1 MQQQEE
7 KKQIEINELMKLIS
21 EGFAFTIKYR
31 ISKKKWWQF
40 WKKNTFKIVEEQF
53 RIKELTLGILDRIS
67 LESVELKEE
76 DEQSV
81 DSHYIKTYSRK
92 HYKRVARI
100 IAIAILGRD
109 AEYLQKNPFGNYDLV
124 LNEIEIKRLSTKI
137 LAVLTPSDIS
147 KILDMIDIESNLGDF
162 INSTRKLTAAK
173 KKTIMTDLV
182 EKKESAD

>member
-1 MQQQEE
+1 MQNQE
-7 KKQIEINELMKLIS
+7 KKELEFNELIKLIGEGFSFKITYTINE
-21 EGFAFTIKYR
+21 
-31 ISKKKWWQF
+31 KKWWQF
-40 WKKNTFKIVEEQF
+40 WKKNNLKTVEEDF
-53 RIKELTLGILDRIS
+53 KIKELTLGILDRIS

-81 DSHYIKTYSRK
+81 DSNYIKTYSRK

-100 IAIAILGRD
+100 IAIAVLGKN
-109 AEYLQKNPFGNYDLV
+109 AEYLQKNAFGDYDLV

-137 LAVLTPSDIS
+137 LSVLTPSDIS
-147 KILDMIDIESNLGDF
+147 KLLDIIDIESNLGDF

-182 EKKESAD
+182 EQKESAD

>member
-1 MQQQEE
+1 MQNQE
-7 KKQIEINELMKLIS
+7 KKELEFNELIKLIGEGFSFKITYTINE
-21 EGFAFTIKYR
+21 
-31 ISKKKWWQF
+31 KKWWQF
-40 WKKNTFKIVEEQF
+40 WKKNNLKTVEEDF
-53 RIKELTLGILDRIS
+53 KIKELTLGILDRIS

-81 DSHYIKTYSRK
+81 DSNYIKTYK

-100 IAIAILGRD
+100 IAIAVLGKN
-109 AEYLQKNPFGNYDLV
+109 AEYLQKNAFGSYDLV

-137 LAVLTPSDIS
+137 LSVLTPSDIS
-147 KILDMIDIESNLGDF
+147 KLLDIIDIESNLGDF

-182 EKKESAD
+182 EQKESAD

>member
-1 MQQQEE
+1 MQQEE

-21 EGFAFTIKYR
+21 EGFAFTIKYK
-31 ISKKKWWQF
+31 ISEKKWWQF

-81 DSHYIKTYSRK
+81 DSNYIKTYSRK

-100 IAIAILGRD
+100 ISIAILGKN
-109 AEYLQKNPFGNYDLV
+109 AEYLQKNAFGSYDLV

-137 LAVLTPSDIS
+137 LSVLTPSDIS
-147 KILDMIDIESNLGDF
+147 KLLDIIDIESNLGDF

-173 KKTIMTDLV
+173 KKIIMTDLV